1 MERKV
6 LYHGTKS
13 EFEFPSFDFSRGG
26 EATKDTSCMGGLGV
40 WFTDSHWYAS
50 RFAENAG
57 GSTVY
62 AVLVDTGLFDNSWRF
77 DDLERFVEEH
87 GVEAARQMI
96 MDEGY
101 DGVVSYT
108 PFGTEYCAFTA
119 ESIGRMWVV
128 DGPLSE
134 EEIEELENC

>member
-6 LYHGTKS
+6 LYHGTKG
-13 EFEFPSFDFSRGG
+13 EFSNFDFSLCG
-26 EATKDTSCMGGLGV
+26 EATKDMSCTGGLGV

-50 RFAENAG
+50 RYAENAG
-57 GSTVY
+57 GGTVY
-62 AVLVDTGLFDNSWRF
+62 AVLVDTGLFDNSWGP
-77 DDLERFVEEH
+77 DELERFVEEY

-101 DGVVSYT
+101 NGIVSYT
-108 PFGTEYCAFTA
+108 AFGTEYCAFTE

-128 DGPLSE
+128 YGPLSE